1 MFDVVRE
8 SDKGFS
14 EGAMWRL

>member
-14 EGAMWRL
+14 EGGMWRL